1 MTEPASSSPTAGE
14 AGLEPAA
21 EATSIGS
28 SPGGPPPKAPGLFP
42 FLWRYFRRYG
52 ALITIALAATFTYA
66 LATVTLL
73 PVFKLILSEVIR
85 TDQAV
90 VPELDESEESGAKA
104 WLEKLLGRDLD
115 LDFDALIDRGFAA
128 VLEALDLTIDDAV
141 WFLPMIFCAVF
152 VARSA
157 SAFLTGYLFQLVGLG
172 ATNDLRDDLYQ
183 RILNQS
189 SQFFDRHPS
198 GELVSRIGNDIGV
211 MQNAVSS
218 RMLDLV
224 QQSITLVFLIVFL
237 FVTNARLAL
246 VCIVAIPLVVY
257 PIVRF
262 GQGMRR
268 ASRDTQ
274 ERLADLSSLVA
285 EVVRGYPVVKAFAME
300 DFELGRFR
308 RASRNHLRVKLR
320 AQLLAKASSPVI
332 ETLVAVGAALF
343 LFYVGSAVRGGTLTP
358 SQVMTFLT
366 NLVML
371 YDPIRKLNGV
381 NLNLQEALA
390 AVQRVRDLMLVPNDV
405 EERPDAVELGD
416 VEPRIEL
423 EGVTFSYRR
432 GEGHDRPVLRDVD
445 LTIEPGEMV
454 ALVGPSGA
462 GKSTLANLL
471 PRFFDPAA
479 GKVLIGGHDLRSVTL
494 VSLRAMIGIVTQD
507 TMLFNDTVR
516 ANIAYGRDDLA
527 LEKVAAAAAAAYADE
542 FIERLPDGYDTTIGE
557 SGTSLSGGQR
567 QRLAIARAVLKDPPI
582 LIFDEATSHLDSEAE
597 ALVQSAIYNLMV
609 GRTALVIAHRLST
622 VQRADRIL
630 AMEDGQ
636 VVEQGTHAELL
647 ERGGLYRRLHE
658 LQFQDI

>member
-1 MTEPASSSPTAGE
+1 MTEPTPPS
-14 AGLEPAA
+14 PAA
-21 EATSIGS
+21 DDADVAAGAEADANR
-28 SPGGPPPKAPGLFP
+28 PPPKTPGLFP
-42 FLWRYFRRYG
+42 FLWRYFRRYS

-73 PVFKLILSEVIR
+73 PVFKLILSEVIK

-90 VPELDESEESGAKA
+90 VKALEESDDSGAKA
-104 WLEKLLGRDLD
+104 WLEKILGRDLD
-115 LDFDALIDRGFAA
+115 LDFDALIDLGFDA
-128 VLEALDLTIDDAV
+128 VLDALGLVLDDAV
-141 WFLPMIFCAVF
+141 WFLPLMFCAVF
-152 VARSA
+152 VMRSL
-157 SAFLTGYLFQLVGLG
+157 SAFVTGYVFQVVGLG

-246 VCIVAIPLVVY
+246 ACFVAIPLVVY

-268 ASRDTQ
+268 TSRDTQ

-285 EVVRGYPVVKAFAME
+285 EVVRGYPVVKAFGME

-308 RASRNHLRVKLR
+308 RSSRNHLKVKLR

-332 ETLVAVGAALF
+332 ETLVALGAAVF
-343 LFYVGSAVRGGTLTP
+343 LYYVGSAVRDGTLTP

-405 EERPDAVELGD
+405 EEAPDAIELGD

-423 EGVTFSYRR
+423 ESVTFSYRR
-432 GEGHDRPVLRDVD
+432 GEEHDQPVLKDVS
-445 LTIEPGEMV
+445 LAVEPGELV
-454 ALVGPSGA
+454 ALVGPSGG

-471 PRFFDPAA
+471 PRYFDPTA
-479 GKVLIGGHDLRSVTL
+479 GRVLIGGRDVKTL
-494 VSLRAMIGIVTQD
+494 TLASLRAKIGIVTQD

-516 ANIAYGRDDLA
+516 ANIAYGREDLA
-527 LEKVAAAAAAAYADE
+527 LETVAAAATTAHAHG
-542 FIERLPDGYDTTIGE
+542 FIEKLPQGYDTIIGE
-557 SGTSLSGGQR
+557 SGTMLSGGQR

-582 LIFDEATSHLDSEAE
+582 LIFDEATSNLDSEAE
-597 ALVQSAIYNLMV
+597 AVVQEAIYNLMA
-609 GRTALVIAHRLST
+609 GRTTLVIAHRLST

-630 AMEDGQ
+630 AMEDGR

-647 ERGGLYRRLHE
+647 ELGGLYHRLYE
-658 LQFQDI
+658 LQFQDV